1 MIRCV
6 RAGRVARVAAIG
18 ALGALVGVV
27 GVLGVS
33 GCSSGIVHLSHDEFE
48 RLPRDSRQEI
58 FDAEN
63 DLVIARNRQDDA
75 VERKEKTEQSID
87 ELEQRWKRA
96 DKRLNA
102 SGQGARSSQARRVF
116 DAQKVYLE
124 SEVEVAQATITTSE
138 EGTELSRARL
148 QLVRG
153 RQLARIGR
161 VTVASLK
168 PLEEKLA
175 SIDTRVKASS
185 AAETTLRVRAQAQ
198 LDAWKAAQDS
208 YARSTGDYDT
218 AVLGD

>member
-1 MIRCV
+1 MTS
-6 RAGRVARVAAIG
+6 RALLVAA
-18 ALGALVGVV
+18 
-27 GVLGVS
+27 VLAVAAAPGCGS
-33 GCSSGIVHLSHDEFE
+33 GMVHLSHDEYE

-63 DLVIARNRQDDA
+63 DLVIARNREDDA
-75 VERKEKTEQSID
+75 VERKEKAERSID
-87 ELEQRWKRA
+87 ELEERWKRA
-96 DKRLNA
+96 SARLTA
-102 SGQGARSSQARRVF
+102 SGQGGRTSQARKVF

-124 SEVEVAQATITTSE
+124 SEVEVSKAAIVTTE
-138 EGTELSRARL
+138 AGTDLSRARL

-161 VTVASLK
+161 VTVVSLK
-168 PLEEKLA
+168 PLEEKVA
-175 SIDTRVKASS
+175 SIDARVKSS
-185 AAETTLRVRAQAQ
+185 TTAETTLRARAQSQ

>member
-1 MIRCV
+1 M
-6 RAGRVARVAAIG
+6 
-18 ALGALVGVV
+18 
-27 GVLGVS
+27 
-33 GCSSGIVHLSHDEFE
+33 VHLSHDEYE

-63 DLVIARNRQDDA
+63 DLVIARNREDDA
-75 VERKEKTEQSID
+75 VERKEKAERSID
-87 ELEQRWKRA
+87 ELEERWKRA
-96 DKRLNA
+96 SARLTA
-102 SGQGARSSQARRVF
+102 SGQGGRTSQARKVF

-124 SEVEVAQATITTSE
+124 SEVEVSKAAIVTTE
-138 EGTELSRARL
+138 AGTDLSRARL

-161 VTVASLK
+161 VTVVSLK
-168 PLEEKLA
+168 PLEEKVA
-175 SIDTRVKASS
+175 SIDARVKSS
-185 AAETTLRVRAQAQ
+185 TTAETTLRARAQSQ